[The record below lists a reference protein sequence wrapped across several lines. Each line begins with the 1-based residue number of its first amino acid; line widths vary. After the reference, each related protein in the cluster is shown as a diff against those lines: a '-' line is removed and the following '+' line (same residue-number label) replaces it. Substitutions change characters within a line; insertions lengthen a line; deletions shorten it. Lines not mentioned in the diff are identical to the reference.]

1 MVRAFLI
8 LLGGVLAAAGL
19 YWLWARRTAADIA
32 ESAGLE
38 WTRLQTAEPDLIAGL
53 DEARFRT
60 IFHRVHF
67 PRFPKYALAAAAA
80 FILSL
85 PVSLG
90 LLGGLAWLLGSI
102 GLAEATEVAK
112 MVPLFG
118 TERWVGRDEGELIA
132 FYWVQDIFL
141 FFYYFGLLA
150 VWLAIVFVA
159 MRRYHRRRPGY
170 LRDELLSAQGKGA
183 P

>member
-1 MVRAFLI
+1 
-8 LLGGVLAAAGL
+8 
-19 YWLWARRTAADIA
+19 
-32 ESAGLE
+32 
-38 WTRLQTAEPDLIAGL
+38 
-53 DEARFRT
+53 
-60 IFHRVHF
+60 
-67 PRFPKYALAAAAA
+67 
-80 FILSL
+80 
-85 PVSLG
+85 
-90 LLGGLAWLLGSI
+90 
-102 GLAEATEVAK
+102 